1 MKNGGRKVSTDWAV
15 PFPLLEQA
23 LAVSARAIEKH
34 GAPPPIT
41 YGHAGNGHPH
51 QNFIAKDPSDLRLI
65 NAAIEDTLLHVISIG
80 GTVSAE
86 HGLGK
91 LKQAWLGLQL
101 SERQI
106 AVMRA
111 IKNTLD
117 PTGMFAPGNVL

>member
-1 MKNGGRKVSTDWAV
+1 
-15 PFPLLEQA
+15 
-23 LAVSARAIEKH
+23 
-34 GAPPPIT
+34 
-41 YGHAGNGHPH
+41 HAGNGHPH

-65 NAAIEDTLLHVISIG
+65 NAAIEDTLLHVISVG